1 MTSSNPLLDF
11 SDLPRFDEIRAEHIT
26 PALDAMLA
34 AAAAALAC
42 APDTPATW
50 EEVVQP
56 AERATQPL
64 ARAWGVVGHLNAAA
78 DTPALRAAHAEKLP
92 RITRFW
98 SSVGQNRALY
108 QKYKAIAESR
118 AFDTFSQ
125 ARRQVILNAL
135 RDLRLAGAELDDSE
149 KPRFAALQ
157 ERQAAL
163 SKEFADHALDATDA
177 YSIRIT
183 QEDELAGLPDNARA
197 AARNAAEKAG
207 AAGWR
212 FTLHLP
218 SYLPVLQYA
227 EHRPLREAM
236 YRAYVSRASELGA
249 EYAQD
254 KAE

>member
-26 PALDAMLA
+26 PALDALLADA
-34 AAAAALAC
+34 AAAIERAC

-64 ARAWGVVGHLNAAA
+64 A
-78 DTPALRAAHAEKLP
+78 HAENLP

-135 RDLRLAGAELDDSE
+135 
-149 KPRFAALQ
+149 
-157 ERQAAL
+157 
-163 SKEFADHALDATDA
+163 
-177 YSIRIT
+177 
-183 QEDELAGLPDNARA
+183 
-197 AARNAAEKAG
+197 
-207 AAGWR
+207 
-212 FTLHLP
+212 
-218 SYLPVLQYA
+218 
-227 EHRPLREAM
+227 
-236 YRAYVSRASELGA
+236 
-249 EYAQD
+249 
-254 KAE
+254 

>member
-11 SDLPRFDEIRAEHIT
+11 SDLPRFDENPRRT
-26 PALDAMLA
+26 YY
-34 AAAAALAC
+34 
-42 APDTPATW
+42 
-50 EEVVQP
+50 
-56 AERATQPL
+56 
-64 ARAWGVVGHLNAAA
+64 ARARCAARGCRRRHRA
-78 DTPALRAAHAEKLP
+78 RVRARYARDLGRGRAACRTRDPAARARMGRGRPFKRSCGYA

-135 RDLRLAGAELDDSE
+135 RDFRLAGAELDDSE

-183 QEDELAGLPDNARA
+183 QEDQLAGLPDNARA

-218 SYLPVLQYA
+218 S
-227 EHRPLREAM
+227 
-236 YRAYVSRASELGA
+236 
-249 EYAQD
+249 
-254 KAE
+254 

>member
-26 PALDAMLA
+26 PALDALLADA
-34 AAAAALAC
+34 AAAI
-42 APDTPATW
+42 
-50 EEVVQP
+50 
-56 AERATQPL
+56 

-78 DTPALRAAHAEKLP
+78 DTPALRAAHAENLP

-135 RDLRLAGAELDDSE
+135 RDFRLAGAELDDSE

-163 SKEFADHALDATDA
+163 S
-177 YSIRIT
+177 
-183 QEDELAGLPDNARA
+183 
-197 AARNAAEKAG
+197 
-207 AAGWR
+207 
-212 FTLHLP
+212 
-218 SYLPVLQYA
+218 
-227 EHRPLREAM
+227 
-236 YRAYVSRASELGA
+236 
-249 EYAQD
+249 
-254 KAE
+254 

>member
-1 MTSSNPLLDF
+1 MKSAPNILRPRSMRCSRMPPPPSSARARPIRPRPGKR
-11 SDLPRFDEIRAEHIT
+11 SCSLPNARPSRSRAHGAWSAIQTQLRIRPH
-26 PALDAMLA
+26 
-34 AAAAALAC
+34 C
-42 APDTPATW
+42 APRT
-50 EEVVQP
+50 QKIC
-56 AERATQPL
+56 RA
-64 ARAWGVVGHLNAAA
+64 
-78 DTPALRAAHAEKLP
+78 
-92 RITRFW
+92 
-98 SSVGQNRALY
+98 
-108 QKYKAIAESR
+108 SR
-118 AFDTFSQ
+118 AFGPVSDKTGRSIKST
-125 ARRQVILNAL
+125 RRLLKAAPL
-135 RDLRLAGAELDDSE
+135 THFLKRAGAELDDSE

-236 YRAYVSRASELGA
+236 YRAYVSRASELG
-249 EYAQD
+249 
-254 KAE
+254 

>member
-1 MTSSNPLLDF
+1 MKSAPNILRPRSMRCSRMPPPPSSARARPIRPRPGKR
-11 SDLPRFDEIRAEHIT
+11 SCSLPNARPSRS
-26 PALDAMLA
+26 
-34 AAAAALAC
+34 
-42 APDTPATW
+42 
-50 EEVVQP
+50 
-56 AERATQPL
+56 
-64 ARAWGVVGHLNAAA
+64 RAWGVVGHLNAAA
-78 DTPALRAAHAEKLP
+78 DTPALRAAHAENLP

-135 RDLRLAGAELDDSE
+135 RDFRLAGAELDDSE

-212 FTLHLP
+212 FTLHL
-218 SYLPVLQYA
+218 
-227 EHRPLREAM
+227 
-236 YRAYVSRASELGA
+236 
-249 EYAQD
+249 
-254 KAE
+254 

>member
-11 SDLPRFDEIRAEHIT
+11 SDLPRFDENPRRT
-26 PALDAMLA
+26 YY
-34 AAAAALAC
+34 
-42 APDTPATW
+42 
-50 EEVVQP
+50 
-56 AERATQPL
+56 
-64 ARAWGVVGHLNAAA
+64 ARARCAARGCRRRHRA
-78 DTPALRAAHAEKLP
+78 RVRARYARDLGRGRAACRTRDPAARARMGRGRPFKRSCGYARIARRARRKFAAHHALFA
-92 RITRFW
+92 RVR
-98 SSVGQNRALY
+98 QNRALY

-135 RDLRLAGAELDDSE
+135 RDFRLAGAELYDSE

-163 SKEFADHALDATDA
+163 SKEFADDALDATDA

-236 YRAYVSRASELGA
+236 YRAYVSRA
-249 EYAQD
+249 
-254 KAE
+254 

>member
-26 PALDAMLA
+26 PALDALLADA
-34 AAAAALAC
+34 AAAIERAC

-64 ARAWGVVGHLNAAA
+64 ARA
-78 DTPALRAAHAEKLP
+78 LRAAHAENLP

-125 ARRQVILNAL
+125 ARRQVI
-135 RDLRLAGAELDDSE
+135 
-149 KPRFAALQ
+149 
-157 ERQAAL
+157 
-163 SKEFADHALDATDA
+163 
-177 YSIRIT
+177 
-183 QEDELAGLPDNARA
+183 
-197 AARNAAEKAG
+197 
-207 AAGWR
+207 
-212 FTLHLP
+212 
-218 SYLPVLQYA
+218 
-227 EHRPLREAM
+227 
-236 YRAYVSRASELGA
+236 
-249 EYAQD
+249 
-254 KAE
+254 